1 MSIVLMSDVVGAIL
15 TSIALAVVKVP
26 ELETAE
32 KEKLHFIEDIKEG
45 LQVFREAKKLLYIVI
60 AEGFCMII
68 LTVLVIIQYVLK
80 NKE

>member
-15 TSIALAVVKVP
+15 ASIALAVVKVP

-45 LQVFREAKKLLYIVI
+45 LQVFREDKTLLYIVI